1 MYMLIYVCMYL
12 DRLTSELARDWSVI
26 DHIGHLSVMQM
37 CGPPLTSVPHVGTH
51 TSVDR
56 KCAHTHARTHTR
68 THAHTHTHT
77 RTHRRV
83 GGAAA
88 PGGADGH
95 RLAQVGARQGQT
107 HQLPPARPAQRHALF
122 RGGFREAWPQEQ
134 GPGPGAGGAG
144 VDAYV

>member
-1 MYMLIYVCMYL
+1 MCILHRYWRETMRVLIRRKFGDKAL
-12 DRLTSELARDWSVI
+12 GTSELARDWSVI

-77 RTHRRV
+77 HTSCI
-83 GGAAA
+83 A
-88 PGGADGH
+88 
-95 RLAQVGARQGQT
+95 
-107 HQLPPARPAQRHALF
+107 
-122 RGGFREAWPQEQ
+122 
-134 GPGPGAGGAG
+134 
-144 VDAYV
+144 